1 LKQNIKRT
9 DDGKEKCSLIF
20 AALVQYI
27 GKIGVESCLA
37 AVKCTFPNIQR
48 RTYDRTAFY
57 CGIEFADSVI
67 REEINVP
74 DNKKAK
80 PDNLRVLP
88 PITEEEKEVVSWYG
102 HFNFFLYI

>member
-1 LKQNIKRT
+1 
-9 DDGKEKCSLIF
+9 
-20 AALVQYI
+20 VQYI